1 MSSVA
6 LASTWTKRGRGRWGA
21 CRPLMHRTLPCG
33 MSSWTRRG
41 VIALA
46 CTEQAAAPGADLQ
59 GHRGYWEVKP
69 SNLFVQLLDYSKDE
83 KGNPTPDLVDGMLYG
98 VIELAQYSLKDFL
111 ADRREK
117 QKPLSIAQFWCVE
130 V

>member
-1 MSSVA
+1 M
-6 LASTWTKRGRGRWGA
+6 GG
-21 CRPLMHRTLPCG
+21 LPAPYAQDP
-33 MSSWTRRG
+33 SLWN
-41 VIALA
+41 
-46 CTEQAAAPGADLQ
+46 EQLDK
-59 GHRGYWEVKP
+59 VKP